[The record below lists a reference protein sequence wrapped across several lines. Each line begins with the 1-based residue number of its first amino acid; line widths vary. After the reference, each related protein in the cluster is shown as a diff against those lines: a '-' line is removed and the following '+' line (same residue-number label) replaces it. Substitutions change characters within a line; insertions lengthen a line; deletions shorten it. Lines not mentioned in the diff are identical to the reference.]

1 MQRLALTLGILFISK
16 ICIQAQSFAG
26 IHTSNYDPLKLTF
39 FNPAAMANSNMRWQ
53 VNIASFDIKASNDFI
68 YLNSLKGIIKDE
80 GEWDHTRYFKERF
93 NGQPKNIQA
102 ELDLRGPSFMF
113 SFGKNAVSLATRTR
127 GIVAINDIDE
137 RFASSLFNYQDNLIQ
152 YLPSFTD
159 ERVNAAFN
167 SYSEISFSYARHI
180 LDKGAHQLTAGVNVK
195 LLDKIFFSSFTGN
208 NITFNKTVLAQ
219 DLDSLINVGSSQ
231 FEMIVS
237 NDLEDKKYKYR
248 RGIDG
253 VAFDLGLEYSFK
265 PLRITK
271 GYFIKVGAA
280 VNDVGR
286 LRQEYGNSTRVFEGT
301 NRTVPTQNL
310 LTPDGD
316 IINFDELLDSLGNRS
331 TLTGK
336 FNVQL
341 PTVLQFYADV
351 KVLTKFY
358 VFAGVQVNPSDF
370 KKIDALA
377 NLPTRISVVPRFEIK
392 SIGVFAPLTWD
403 KYEGFSNGVGLR
415 FGQFSLG
422 SANIISSV
430 LKKNFTAVDFFLSL
444 SFGGKR
450 RLEAL

>member
-1 MQRLALTLGILFISK
+1 MKRLLLTLGIFLLAK
-16 ICIQAQSFAG
+16 IWIYAQSFAG
-26 IHTSNYDPLKLTF
+26 IHTSNHDPLKLTF
-39 FNPAAMANSNMRWQ
+39 FNPAAMANSSMRWQ
-53 VNIASFDIKASNDFI
+53 VNLASFNVKASNDFI
-68 YLNSLKGIIKDE
+68 YLDGLKGIIKDE
-80 GEWDHTRYFKERF
+80 GEWDYTRYFKERF
-93 NGQPKNIQA
+93 NGNPKNIQA
-102 ELDLRGPSFMF
+102 ELDVRGPSFMF
-113 SFGKNAVSLATRTR
+113 SFGKNALAFATRTR

-137 RFASSLFNYQDNLIQ
+137 QFASSLFNYQDNLLQ
-152 YLPSFTD
+152 YLPSFSD

-167 SYSEISFSYARHI
+167 AYSEVSFSYARHI
-180 LDKGAHQLTAGVNVK
+180 IDKGAHQLTAGVNVK
-195 LLDKIFFSSFTGN
+195 LLDKIFFASFTGN
-208 NITFNKTVLAQ
+208 NITFNKTVLAA

-237 NDLEDKKYKYR
+237 NDLQDKQYEYR
-248 RGIDG
+248 LGIDG
-253 VAFDLGLEYSFK
+253 VAFDVGLEYAFK
-265 PLRITK
+265 PLRITQ

-316 IINFDELLDSLGNRS
+316 IINFDQLLDSLGNR
-331 TLTGK
+331 TARTGE

-341 PTVLQFYADV
+341 PTVMQFYADV
-351 KVLTKFY
+351 QLLPKLY
-358 VFAGVQVNPSDF
+358 IFAGAQVNPTDF
-370 KKIDALA
+370 KKVDALA
-377 NLPTRISVVPRFEIK
+377 NLPTRINVVPRFEIK

-403 KYEGFSNGVGLR
+403 RYEGFSNGLAVR

-430 LKKNFTAVDFFLSL
+430 LKKNFTAVDFYLSL

-450 RLEAL
+450 RVDVI

>member
-1 MQRLALTLGILFISK
+1 
-16 ICIQAQSFAG
+16 
-26 IHTSNYDPLKLTF
+26 
-39 FNPAAMANSNMRWQ
+39 
-53 VNIASFDIKASNDFI
+53 
-68 YLNSLKGIIKDE
+68 
-80 GEWDHTRYFKERF
+80 
-93 NGQPKNIQA
+93 
-102 ELDLRGPSFMF
+102 
-113 SFGKNAVSLATRTR
+113 
-127 GIVAINDIDE
+127 
-137 RFASSLFNYQDNLIQ
+137 
-152 YLPSFTD
+152 
-159 ERVNAAFN
+159 
-167 SYSEISFSYARHI
+167 
-180 LDKGAHQLTAGVNVK
+180 
-195 LLDKIFFSSFTGN
+195 
-208 NITFNKTVLAQ
+208 
-219 DLDSLINVGSSQ
+219 
-231 FEMIVS
+231 
-237 NDLEDKKYKYR
+237 
-248 RGIDG
+248 
-253 VAFDLGLEYSFK
+253 
-265 PLRITK
+265 
-271 GYFIKVGAA
+271 

-377 NLPTRISVVPRFEIK
+377 NLPTRINVVPRFEIK